1 MYEQMNDMSDLDLTP
16 DETPK
21 RDHKARPTRFQ
32 AGKKFLNL
40 VKKIKKNELK
50 IANGLPDFFRV
61 ILTEI

>member
-32 AGKKFLNL
+32 AGKKSLNL
-40 VKKIKKNELK
+40 EKLK
-50 IANGLPDFFRV
+50 RTSRFFSRNFD
-61 ILTEI
+61 